1 MSDELVTR
9 IITTRALRG
18 LDRQLKGKH
27 PIKGYRK
34 STTFKG
40 RGGAWFMIVLCIL
53 CLAFYIYLLIAA
65 PFENDIILGYA
76 IISVV
81 AILFFI
87 MLRRSISMIKAKI
100 IVGPEMLI
108 LDRAEEIT
116 PKRRLWHALM
126 GGLYITDLI
135 VEIPWEDVAR
145 LSSDETEL
153 TVDTKS
159 GRRFIMN
166 LSFFDIRVRSE
177 ISKYHKIED

>member
-1 MSDELVTR
+1 MSHELETR
-9 IITTRALRG
+9 IITTRALRR
-18 LDRQLKGKH
+18 LDRRLKRKQ

-40 RGGAWFMIVLCIL
+40 RGGAWFMIVLCAL
-53 CLAFYIYLLIAA
+53 CLAFCIYLLIAA
-65 PFENDIILGYA
+65 PFEGDKIWGYVMF
-76 IISVV
+76 SVA

-87 MLRRSISMIKAKI
+87 MLRRSISMLQSKI
-100 IVGPEMLI
+100 IVGPEMLV
-108 LDRAEEIT
+108 LDGAEEIT

-145 LSSDETEL
+145 LSSDEAEL

-166 LSFFDIRVRSE
+166 LSYFDIRVRSE